1 MLDEEA
7 PGCGARVSGGPQA
20 NASVIRNARIAFHN
34 EIIAGTLLSLTGGI
48 PSNADKDSAFSVAV
62 AKAILNQLPPGV
74 QTIAK
79 RLPGQT
85 AGALFERA
93 TRNYVEATF
102 SALTH
107 LRPGTWAFPASQ
119 KEIARYEQYAH
130 LNEIEQLVVANPEL
144 AIAMGRNY
152 VIEPDVV
159 IVRYPEPD
167 AVINAN
173 QTVVDETF
181 ARRTGLRAINNVT
194 PFLHASISCKWTLRN
209 DRAQNARSEALI
221 LVRNRKGRLPHTV
234 ALTAEPFP
242 PRLASLALGTGDLD
256 CVYHFA
262 LPELMNAVAGNE
274 VAENLVRVMV
284 EGKRLKD
291 ISDLPLDLA
300 V

>member
-1 MLDEEA
+1 MLDGEA
-7 PGCGARVSGGPQA
+7 SCGGVSLSARPQLS
-20 NASVIRNARIAFHN
+20 ASLIRDARTAFHN
-34 EIIAGTLLSLTGGI
+34 EIIARQLLSITAGV
-48 PSNADKDSAFSVAV
+48 PSNADKDSAFSIAV
-62 AKAILNQLPPGV
+62 ANSILSQLPPGV
-74 QTIAK
+74 QTIPK

-85 AGALFERA
+85 AGALFEQV
-93 TRNYVEATF
+93 TRNYIERTF

-130 LNEIEQLVVANPEL
+130 LDEIEQLVVANPEL
-144 AIAMGRNY
+144 AVAMGRNY

-159 IVRYPEPD
+159 IIRYPEPD
-167 AVINAN
+167 AVINSN
-173 QTVVDETF
+173 QIVVDETF
-181 ARRTGLRAINNVT
+181 ARRTSLRKINGVK

-221 LVRNRKGRLPHTV
+221 LVRNRKGRLPHAV
-234 ALTAEPFP
+234 VLTAEPFP

-262 LPELMNAVAGNE
+262 LPELMNAVSNNE
-274 VAENLVRVMV
+274 VAANLVAVMV
-284 EGKRLKD
+284 EGRRLKD